1 MSLKIKA
8 IFISLCGLML
18 MSFQNFSYPPSFE
31 GSGAASMPTASA
43 KTCFIKEDLF
53 LQKHI
58 VSIFATPAAKG
69 LWPETSPYYP
79 GNVFSGRPKQELPEF
94 SSSAK
99 LESLHQLWANRCH
112 FVQYAEDA
120 EHQTASESDC
130 KKMAFVSAGNE
141 SLGVRGRQVVFSTY
155 KKANACTIIQ
165 ARRLL
170 RGDADANLS
179 LVAKRFGLEFLPRQE
194 DMEKY
199 WETKKEKIT
208 IASLKGAPLQGEFLV
223 DKCIAP
229 TEGISPA
236 GGISLDYEVSDDRPP
251 GLATSLLGSLGKLA
265 HSQNKKVI
273 VFTNPITS
281 ELNSYGID
289 RSNFRRI
296 LSYVDMISINLATG
310 AGKGV
315 EGNPQ
320 MGIPSRPDRPAVR
333 THLESL
339 ESILAEI
346 EHTKSGKKP
355 FTQEE
360 QKRIMWGVGLFYTDI
375 DDAKLLYKKL
385 FVDNQYGG
393 VAIQRAFVPQGGA
406 CDRTEQHI
414 DKTVQVNQVI
424 ACLSFGVCDGSFRK

>member
-1 MSLKIKA
+1 MNLKIKS
-8 IFISLCGLML
+8 IFILLSGLML
-18 MSFQNFSYPPSFE
+18 MSFQNFSFPSSTDD
-31 GSGAASMPTASA
+31 SGPTSIPTARA

-53 LQKHI
+53 LQEHV
-58 VSIFATPAAKG
+58 VSVFANPASRG
-69 LWPETSPYYP
+69 FWPETSPYYP
-79 GNVFSGRPKQELPEF
+79 GNIFTGRPTSELPEF

-112 FVQYAEDA
+112 FVQTAQEA
-120 EHQTASESDC
+120 EHQTASENDC

-141 SLGVRGRQVVFSTY
+141 SLGVRGRQVIFSTY
-155 KKANACTIIQ
+155 KKANACTMIQ

-170 RGDADANLS
+170 RGDTDANLS

-194 DMEKY
+194 DMEQY

-208 IASLKGAPLQGEFLV
+208 IASLKDSPLSGEFLV

-229 TEGISPA
+229 TNGRSPA

-251 GLATSLLGSLGKLA
+251 ALATSLLGSLGKLA
-265 HSQNKKVI
+265 HSQNKKVF
-273 VFTNPITS
+273 VFTNPIAGES
-281 ELNSYGID
+281 NSYGID
-289 RSNFRRI
+289 RNNFRRI

-346 EHTKSGKKP
+346 EYTKSGKRP

-360 QKRIMWGVGLFYTDI
+360 QKRIMWGVGLFYTDLN
-375 DDAKLLYKKL
+375 DAKLLYQKL
-385 FVDNQYGG
+385 FVDNKYGG
-393 VAIQRAFVPQGGA
+393 VAIQRAFVPQGGV

-414 DKTVQVNQVI
+414 NKTVQVNQVI
-424 ACLSFGVCDGSFRK
+424 ACLSFGVCDGNFGK